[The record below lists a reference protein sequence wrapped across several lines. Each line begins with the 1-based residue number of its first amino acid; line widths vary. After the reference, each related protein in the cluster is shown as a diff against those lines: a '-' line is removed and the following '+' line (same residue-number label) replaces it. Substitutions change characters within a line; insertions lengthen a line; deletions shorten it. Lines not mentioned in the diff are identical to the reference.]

1 MANIEDLNLLRS
13 AVELARDAQI
23 KQTEEMI
30 LLIKDMP
37 ETPEIAKLKE
47 KLRIADEKI
56 NKQLYFVLRVER
68 IVKNTLNLNYGAN

>member
-1 MANIEDLNLLRS
+1 MANIEDLNLIRS
-13 AVELARDAQI
+13 IVEIARNAQI
-23 KQTEEMI
+23 KQTEEIM